1 MSTSMEG
8 KIALITGATSGI
20 GKATAAGL
28 AQLGATVVL
37 VARNQEKG
45 LAVRDE
51 LRAQSG
57 NPRVEVFFADLSSQ
71 QETRALAAAF
81 QQRYAQ
87 LHVLMNNAGGIFFRR
102 ETTVDGL
109 ELTFALDHLAYFL
122 LTNLLLDTL
131 KASAPARII
140 NVSSNAEAS
149 ARINFDDLQ
158 AERRYVAFPVY
169 AQAKLANM
177 LFTYD
182 LARRLEGTRV
192 TVNAIRPGPVA
203 TNFGGS
209 GQSLLNRIF
218 PLIFGVIGKPPEEAA
233 KTAIRLAS
241 DPTLEGITGKAF
253 YNEREVATSAG
264 ARDVAVQQRLWQVSA
279 ELTGLATTERT
290 VSTPQVVPVGGVQ

>member
-1 MSTSMEG
+1 MEG